1 MRVDPMIR
9 QRRRGWKLF
18 QTGAQIV
25 PDLQATTVITRK
37 KLIMTKLLS
46 SLILAAVAMIGFNA
60 QAASHA
66 GAAPMKAS
74 EPAAKPAAAA
84 EPAKKASAATK
95 AKKAK
100 KAKKAASAA

>member
-1 MRVDPMIR
+1 
-9 QRRRGWKLF
+9 
-18 QTGAQIV
+18 
-25 PDLQATTVITRK
+25 
-37 KLIMTKLLS
+37 MTKLLS

-74 EPAAKPAAAA
+74 EPAANASA
-84 EPAKKASAATK
+84 PAKKAAAH

-100 KAKKAASAA
+100 KAKKAASAASAA

>member
-1 MRVDPMIR
+1 MRVDPTKR

-25 PDLQATTVITRK
+25 PDLQATTRYHSKETH
-37 KLIMTKLLS
+37 MTKLLS
-46 SLILAAVAMIGFNA
+46 TLILAAVAMIGVNA

-74 EPAAKPAAAA
+74 EPAAKAAAA
-84 EPAKKASAATK
+84 EPAKKASAP